1 MTRTAAALAFW
12 AVIGSA
18 LLITADKAARNI
30 TDYMTEASQ

>member
-12 AVIGSA
+12 AVIGTA

-30 TDYMTEASQ
+30 NDYMTETGK

>member
-1 MTRTAAALAFW
+1 MTRTFAAIAFW

-30 TDYMTEASQ
+30 NAYMTETGK